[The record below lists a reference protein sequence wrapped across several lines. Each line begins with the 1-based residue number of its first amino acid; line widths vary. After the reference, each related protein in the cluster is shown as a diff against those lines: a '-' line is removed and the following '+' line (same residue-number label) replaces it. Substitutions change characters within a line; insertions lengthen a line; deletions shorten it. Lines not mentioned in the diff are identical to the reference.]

1 MLDEENRVA
10 FPNIMKPEVESTVR
24 FVGEEMENHD
34 IPVENLVSTLN
45 GFQKIVYYLASVQ
58 ENIDIGKRFEL
69 PKRVRQR
76 YSLRCKIPIPGS
88 YTVPIFLSSSQFE
101 ERHAL
106 IMDHLEDFLGGLQKG
121 DIEAIEDIFP
131 DAKVRSRAL
140 RDVREFLPKAKDEW
154 TVMFDRG
161 RKAEINLTSDIARFI
176 DDCLKS
182 EKVLLTITGEIFQVD
197 FNKHTFRLKYSS
209 TNREV
214 RCFYP
219 KLLETKILEN
229 RSKLVQVTGDCF
241 LDIEQNPFKVEN
253 VSRIAVPDLSAM
265 KIEAVEWKNQ
275 KLRFRQPLVIS
286 LKYDEETHQLM
297 VAEDSSINLMAFAYT
312 RDELLREINEQVLFM
327 WNKYVKSN
335 REKLAKDALK
345 LRNTLSKRLEE
356 FEQTV

>member
-1 MLDEENRVA
+1 MMDEKNRVA

-24 FVGEEMENHD
+24 FVGEEMKNHD

-45 GFQKIVYYLASVQ
+45 GFQKVVYYLASVQ
-58 ENIDIGKRFEL
+58 ENIDVGKRFEL
-69 PKRVRQR
+69 PKQVRQR
-76 YSLRCKIPIPGS
+76 YSLRCRIPTPGS
-88 YTVPIFLSSSQFE
+88 YIVPIFLSSSQFE
-101 ERHAL
+101 ERHVL
-106 IMDHLEDFLGGLQKG
+106 IMDQLEHFLGGLQK
-121 DIEAIEDIFP
+121 DDMDKIEDIFP
-131 DAKVRSRAL
+131 GAKVRFRAL

-154 TVMFDRG
+154 TVMFNRG
-161 RKAEINLTSDIARFI
+161 RKVEINLTSDIIRFI
-176 DDCLKS
+176 DHYLKS
-182 EKVLLTITGEIFQVD
+182 EKVLLTITGEIVQVD
-197 FNKHTFRLKYSS
+197 FDKHTFRLKHSS

-229 RSKLVQVTGDCF
+229 RLKLVQVTGDYF

-253 VSRIAVPDLSAM
+253 VSQIVVPDLSAIR
-265 KIEAVEWKNQ
+265 IESVEWKNQ
-275 KLRFRQPLVIS
+275 KLRFRQPLVIP

-345 LRNTLSKRLEE
+345 LRNILSERLEE
-356 FEQTV
+356 VEQTV

>member
-1 MLDEENRVA
+1 MALS
-10 FPNIMKPEVESTVR
+10 NIMKLEVESTVR

-45 GFQKIVYYLASVQ
+45 GFQKVVYYLASVQ
-58 ENIDIGKRFEL
+58 ENIDVGKRFEL

-76 YSLRCKIPIPGS
+76 YSLRCRIPTPGS

-106 IMDHLEDFLGGLQKG
+106 IMDQLERFLGGLQK
-121 DIEAIEDIFP
+121 DDMDAIEDIFP
-131 DAKVRSRAL
+131 DAKVRFRAL

-154 TVMFDRG
+154 TVMFNRG
-161 RKAEINLTSDIARFI
+161 GKAEINLTSDIIRFI
-176 DDCLKS
+176 DYCLKP
-182 EKVLLTITGEIFQVD
+182 EKVLLTITGKIAQVD
-197 FNKHTFRLKYSS
+197 FAKRTFRLKYSS

-229 RSKLVQVTGDCF
+229 REFVQVTGDCF
-241 LDIEQNPFKVEN
+241 LDIGQNPFKVEN
-253 VSRIAVPDLSAM
+253 ISKIVVPDLSAM
-265 KIEAVEWKNQ
+265 KIETVEWKNQ

-327 WNKYVKSN
+327 WNRYVKSN

-345 LRNTLSKRLEE
+345 LRNALSERLEE
-356 FEQTV
+356 VEQIV